1 MMRWREMDRHI
12 SATVRAWGGRG
23 GPRPRLTRSFPRPR
37 SGATRPMDIRNA
49 GPGDGEPG
57 DLRDGI
63 VRLEDGFDFR
73 RRDVFSGA
81 PDDVLLPVDEGEHA
95 VRVTPHDV
103 ARVEPAAAPRLF
115 RRLGVLEV
123 AGKEAMPWPLG

>member
-1 MMRWREMDRHI
+1 
-12 SATVRAWGGRG
+12 
-23 GPRPRLTRSFPRPR
+23 
-37 SGATRPMDIRNA
+37 
-49 GPGDGEPG
+49 
-57 DLRDGI
+57 
-63 VRLEDGFDFR
+63 
-73 RRDVFSGA
+73 DVFSGA

-123 AGKEAMPWPLG
+123 AGKEAMPWPLGPAPAHEQLAFDVRRDFLVLVVDDFRLEAAERPPERARRHLPRLVTVAVGPSRLRHSPDFDERKPEAF